1 MELPEIQKFMPL
13 PVCFG
18 LLILGLAAFMTLL
31 IVVATT
37 TRRRR
42 DGEPD

>member
-1 MELPEIQKFMPL
+1 MELPEVQKFMPWW
-13 PVCFG
+13 VCFG
-18 LLILGLAAFMTLL
+18 LLSLGLAAFMTLL